1 MSSEL
6 NKYIENA
13 VEKKIKLINAEVL
26 DFPIDK
32 KKISRNFE
40 LNTKNYWK
48 INDNSNSDQLK
59 AVIGICLMFG
69 FLFVI
74 GLFANL
80 TIV

>member
-59 AVIGICLMFG
+59 AVIV
-69 FLFVI
+69 FV
-74 GLFANL
+74 
-80 TIV
+80 

>member
-26 DFPIDK
+26 DFPLIK
-32 KKISRNFE
+32 KNLKKFRIKY
-40 LNTKNYWK
+40 KNYWK